1 MSVSDNI
8 YDPYE
13 YDEALDYKAAEYEDA
28 EPVDE
33 TGTRNTWEII
43 TWIIIALTII
53 LNLVLIAILVL
64 RRNLHSIVNKS
75 ECERLH
81 NLEKFICKHVCFPSH
96 IYCGHKRSR
105 LRLHRFSVL
114 CGELCQI
121 QLGQE
126 Y

>member
-1 MSVSDNI
+1 MSVSDSY

-13 YDEALDYKAAEYEDA
+13 YDEALEYKTAEYEDAEQEA

-53 LNLVLIAILVL
+53 LNLALIAILVL

-75 ECERLH
+75 EL
-81 NLEKFICKHVCFPSH
+81 S
-96 IYCGHKRSR
+96 
-105 LRLHRFSVL
+105 
-114 CGELCQI
+114 
-121 QLGQE
+121 
-126 Y
+126 